1 MDHNTFL
8 EGRIL
13 PPLIRFSIPL
23 MLSLI
28 LQALYGGVDLAVVG
42 HFSATSSVSAVA
54 TGSQVMQSATAL
66 VTGLNMGVTVLLGQ
80 AIGAGDRRRAGGVI
94 AGQIRLF
101 LPLALLL
108 TVVMV
113 AFAPQA
119 AQLMNVPQE
128 AVAETIRYVRICACG
143 MIFITA
149 YNAIS
154 GVFRGIGDS
163 RSPFLFVAIACGM
176 NVVLDL
182 LFVGVFGMAAS
193 GAALATVIAQGA
205 SVLFSAAY
213 IRRRPLPFDVDR
225 ESFRLPQTSRSIL
238 RLGTPIALQDVL
250 VNISFLIITSI
261 VNSLGLVA
269 SASVGVAEKMFVF
282 LSIVPMAFL
291 STLSAFVAQNIGAG
305 NHPRATKALFAA
317 QSISFAFGTVMFLL
331 TFFQGGLLA
340 SLFTS
345 DPAVIAATAQYLR
358 GCSFEYLMISLSFCF
373 LGYFNGL
380 GRTTF
385 VMLQGLLS
393 AFLVR
398 IPLSIF
404 FSRLPDT
411 NMGIISLAVPISAL
425 SSLVMCLCYFF
436 WLRRSL
442 KHTH

>member
-193 GAALATVIAQGA
+193 GAALATVIAQEP
-205 SVLFSAAY
+205 V
-213 IRRRPLPFDVDR
+213 
-225 ESFRLPQTSRSIL
+225 
-238 RLGTPIALQDVL
+238 
-250 VNISFLIITSI
+250 
-261 VNSLGLVA
+261 
-269 SASVGVAEKMFVF
+269 
-282 LSIVPMAFL
+282 
-291 STLSAFVAQNIGAG
+291 
-305 NHPRATKALFAA
+305 
-317 QSISFAFGTVMFLL
+317 
-331 TFFQGGLLA
+331 
-340 SLFTS
+340 
-345 DPAVIAATAQYLR
+345 
-358 GCSFEYLMISLSFCF
+358 CSF
-373 LGYFNGL
+373 
-380 GRTTF
+380 
-385 VMLQGLLS
+385 
-393 AFLVR
+393 
-398 IPLSIF
+398 P
-404 FSRLPDT
+404 P
-411 NMGIISLAVPISAL
+411 PISAAVL
-425 SSLVMCLCYFF
+425 SPLMWTVKAFACPKPPAPSCGWVPLSLSRMCWSISRF
-436 WLRRSL
+436 
-442 KHTH
+442 

>member
-269 SASVGVAEKMFVF
+269 SASVGVAEKC
-282 LSIVPMAFL
+282 LSFSLVPM
-291 STLSAFVAQNIGAG
+291 
-305 NHPRATKALFAA
+305 R
-317 QSISFAFGTVMFLL
+317 
-331 TFFQGGLLA
+331 
-340 SLFTS
+340 
-345 DPAVIAATAQYLR
+345 
-358 GCSFEYLMISLSFCF
+358 FC
-373 LGYFNGL
+373 
-380 GRTTF
+380 
-385 VMLQGLLS
+385 
-393 AFLVR
+393 
-398 IPLSIF
+398 P
-404 FSRLPDT
+404 P
-411 NMGIISLAVPISAL
+411 
-425 SSLVMCLCYFF
+425 
-436 WLRRSL
+436 
-442 KHTH
+442 